1 MKGRASRS
9 PGPIRGCASMFS
21 ATELAHRLGGALVGP
36 ITTVSCLT
44 SVSAPCPGAVVVA
57 EKPEQLA
64 DLAACRVAVV
74 VIPDTFDGLPP
85 ITAIRVADTRL
96 ALAQLTALFDSRP
109 KPAAGISPQAV
120 IDSSAQLGPGVSVA
134 AGAVILAHAVIGAG
148 CRIGPHSVI
157 GVGASLGKW
166 CWLHAHVTLYDGVT
180 LGQRVIVHSGA
191 VIGADGFGYAA
202 SQSGAVKIHHLGTVE
217 IGDEVE
223 IGANTCIDRGT
234 LDATRIGPRT
244 KIDNHCQIGHNVQI
258 GTDCLIAGKV
268 GIAGSTNVG
277 DGVIIGGAAGLADHL
292 TIGTG
297 ARIAA
302 QAGVSKNV
310 PPGETWIGSPAQP
323 YRKWLRERYLVGQL
337 EKLWTWFKGRA

>member
-1 MKGRASRS
+1 
-9 PGPIRGCASMFS
+9 MFS
-21 ATELAHRLGGALVGP
+21 ADDLAHRLKGELVGP
-36 ITTVSCLT
+36 ITTISCLT
-44 SVSAPCPGAVVVA
+44 SVNAPHPGAVVVA

-64 DLAACRVAVV
+64 DLAAQGVAVV
-74 VIPDTFDGLPP
+74 VIPDTFDRLPP
-85 ITAIRVADTRL
+85 ITAIRVPDTRL

-109 KPAAGISPQAV
+109 RPVVGISPQAV
-120 IDSSAQLGPGVSVA
+120 IDPSAQLGAGVSVA
-134 AGAVILAHAVIGAG
+134 AGAVILAHAVIGTG
-148 CRIGPHSVI
+148 CRIGPHCVI
-157 GVGASLGKW
+157 GVGASLGEG

-180 LGQRVIVHSGA
+180 LGRRVIVHSGA

-202 SQSGAVKIHHLGTVE
+202 SQRGALKIHHLGTVE

-258 GTDCLIAGKV
+258 GTDCLIVGQV
-268 GIAGSTNVG
+268 GIAGSTRVG

-292 TIGTG
+292 TIGAG

-310 PPGETWIGSPAQP
+310 PAGESWIGSPAQP

-337 EKLWTWFKGRA
+337 EKLWAWFKGQA

>member
-1 MKGRASRS
+1 
-9 PGPIRGCASMFS
+9 
-21 ATELAHRLGGALVGP
+21 
-36 ITTVSCLT
+36 
-44 SVSAPCPGAVVVA
+44 VVVV

-64 DLAACRVAVV
+64 DLAARGVAVA
-74 VIPDTFDGLPP
+74 VIPDTFDSLPA

-120 IDSSAQLGPGVSVA
+120 IDPSAQLGMGVSVA
-134 AGAVILAHAVIGAG
+134 AGAVILAHAVVSAG

-157 GVGASLGKW
+157 GVGASLGEG
-166 CWLHAHVTLYDGVT
+166 CWLHAHVTLYDGVA
-180 LGQRVIVHSGA
+180 LGRRVIVHSGA

-202 SQSGAVKIHHLGTVE
+202 SQSGAVKIHHLGGVE

-234 LDATRIGPRT
+234 LDATRIGART
-244 KIDNHCQIGHNVQI
+244 KIDNHCQIGHNAQL
-258 GTDCLIAGKV
+258 GTDCLIVGQV
-268 GIAGSTNVG
+268 GIAGSTKVG
-277 DGVIIGGAAGLADHL
+277 DGVFIGGGAGVADHL
-292 TIGTG
+292 TIGAG

-323 YRKWLRERYLVGQL
+323 YRQWLRERYLVGQL
-337 EKLWTWFKGRA
+337 EKLWAWFKGRA